1 LIDTLTVET
10 QQGDGFA
17 ILKCRGRLVAGSCG
31 LLYDE
36 VRRLLPDTKRII
48 VDLAGLTQVDSMG
61 LATIVRA
68 YVSAKS
74 DGSCVELM
82 NVGAKIRELLKITH
96 LVSVFSIIGENGIRL
111 H

>member
-1 LIDTLTVET
+1 LIDTLTVER
-10 QQGDGFA
+10 QQGDNFA

-31 LLYDE
+31 VLYDE
-36 VRRLLPDTKRII
+36 VRRLLPGPKRII
-48 VDLAGLTQVDSMG
+48 IDLAELTQVDSMG

-82 NVGAKIRELLKITH
+82 NVGAKIRELLKITR
-96 LVSVFSIIGENGIRL
+96 LLSVFAIVGENGMRL